1 MKAKSLIF
9 SFFILFFVFA
19 CQSNPYA
26 HGKRLYEAYCG
37 SCHMED
43 GQGLKSLVPP
53 LAKSDYLTQN
63 QDKLVCI
70 INKGLNGSIVVNG
83 KEYNQP
89 MAGIPKLDPT
99 QLTNIINYINH
110 AWGNDA
116 GYTKIQDV
124 EAALENCNRSE
135 NDN

>member
-1 MKAKSLIF
+1 
-9 SFFILFFVFA
+9 
-19 CQSNPYA
+19 
-26 HGKRLYEAYCG
+26 
-37 SCHMED
+37 MED

-89 MAGIPKLDPT
+89 MAGIPMLDPT